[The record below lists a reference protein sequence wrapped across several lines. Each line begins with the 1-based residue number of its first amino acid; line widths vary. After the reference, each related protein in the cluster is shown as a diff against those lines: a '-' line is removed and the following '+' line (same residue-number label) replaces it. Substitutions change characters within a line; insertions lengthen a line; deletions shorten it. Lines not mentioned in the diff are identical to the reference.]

1 MAPSLEIR
9 INSVADAKA
18 LVSDILAVHQRI
30 KEVGA
35 DSVELKVA
43 EECVKEA
50 NRIIYGMFRVKVYTS
65 VIKCADG
72 RILFAP
78 AHFCEQCATSAAKS
92 A

>member
-18 LVSDILAVHQRI
+18 VVSDLIGVHKRI

-35 DSVELKVA
+35 NSVELKIA

-50 NRIIYGMFRVKVYTS
+50 NQILYGVFRVKVYTKVVPTAENS
-65 VIKCADG
+65 VLYTPPPIV
-72 RILFAP
+72 LVS
-78 AHFCEQCATSAAKS
+78 ELV
-92 A
+92 